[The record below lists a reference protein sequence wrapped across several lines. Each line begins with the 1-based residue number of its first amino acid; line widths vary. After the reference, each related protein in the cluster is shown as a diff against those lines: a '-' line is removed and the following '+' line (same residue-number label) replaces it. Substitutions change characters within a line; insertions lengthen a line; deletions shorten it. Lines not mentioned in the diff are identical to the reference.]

1 MTKLNSILVWIGNI
15 ILKFLWNKGE
25 ERAAEQKNEREAA
38 ARDEANSKDAV
49 EDLRKSANK
58 PEGKTPAQIDKEAE
72 DALDNFFN
80 RTGGNR

>member
-1 MTKLNSILVWIGNI
+1 MTKLNSILVWIGNLL
-15 ILKFLWNKGE
+15 LKFLWGKGQE
-25 ERAAEQKNEREAA
+25 ISAERKNEREAS

-58 PEGKTPAQIDKEAE
+58 PEGKTPEQIDKEAE